1 MEPVVTVHLAE
12 GFEEIE
18 AITIIDVLR
27 RAGIETIIVSVTGHH
42 EIEGAHGII
51 VTADKLFEDTD
62 YEEAGMIIL
71 PGGMPG
77 SANLKDHVGLRNK
90 IIQLHGEDKLLGA
103 ICAAPMVFGALGLL
117 EGEKAT
123 CYPGFEEH
131 LTDAEVT
138 GNNVEVSGKI
148 VTGKGPGAAMEFA
161 LKIVEIIKG
170 ADLADDLAG
179 QLIYKRG

>member
-1 MEPVVTVHLAE
+1 MELIATVHLAE

-18 AITIIDVLR
+18 AVTIIDVLR
-27 RAGIETIIVSVTGHH
+27 RAGIKTIIVSVSGHR
-42 EIEGAHGII
+42 EVEGAHGLKMK
-51 VTADKLFEDTD
+51 ADRLFEDID
-62 YEEAGMIIL
+62 YEEVGMIVL

-77 SANLKDHVGLRNK
+77 AANLKDHIGLRNK

-138 GNNVEVSGKI
+138 GNNVEVSNKI
-148 VTGKGPGAAMEFA
+148 ITGKGPGAAMEFA
-161 LKIVEIIKG
+161 LKIVEIVKG
-170 ADLADDLAG
+170 KEVADDLSG
-179 QLIYKRG
+179 KLIYNRS

>member
-1 MEPVVTVHLAE
+1 MELIATVHLAE

-18 AITIIDVLR
+18 AVTIIDVLR
-27 RAGIETIIVSVTGHH
+27 RAEIKTIVVSVSGHP
-42 EIEGAHGII
+42 EVKGAHGIKMK
-51 VTADKLFEDTD
+51 ADRLFEDID
-62 YEEAGMIIL
+62 YEEIGMIVL

-77 SANLKDHVGLRNK
+77 AANLKDHIGLRNK
-90 IIQLHGEDKLLGA
+90 IIQLHGEEKLLGA

-131 LTDAEVT
+131 LTGADIT

-148 VTGKGPGAAMEFA
+148 ITGKGPGAAMEFA

-170 ADLADDLAG
+170 KDAAYDLAMK
-179 QLIYKRG
+179 LIYNRS